1 MLDAE
6 FLPEP
11 GEVVGRHRVRRV
23 GRVAGV
29 VFLVLEPDDEVA
41 PAACA
46 ATSDWPWLSTYCR
59 STSISVSWRSTPS
72 IIAATSEE
80 EHRRSREWMHT
91 DPRSTCQ

>member
-1 MLDAE
+1 VEALRRDR
-6 FLPEP
+6 LEP
-11 GEVVGRHRVRRV
+11 GQE
-23 GRVAGV
+23 
-29 VFLVLEPDDEVA
+29 LEAEQ
-41 PAACA
+41 PAK

-80 EHRRSREWMHT
+80 EQRRSREWMHT